1 MTEDK
6 VVDFDAVSL
15 YPSAMNR
22 LYVLE
27 GIPYVLSSEMLSV
40 DYLKKHLFD
49 DDQVEPL
56 SERFISCFFIEIEI
70 TEIEIK
76 RHFPLINTG
85 EGYHNELT
93 HMYVDHITFE
103 DLSLQKI
110 ECRVI
115 RGYYYKDRR
124 DLSIRNVVEGLFNL
138 RLKYKNEGNPTQEI
152 IKLLLNSIYGK
163 TILKPI
169 ETNVKLIDK
178 KLSDKYIYRNYNSI
192 DKYEEV
198 FNSKF
203 VKIDEIKNINKHY
216 NLVHLGCNILSMSKR
231 IMNEVMCLAEDNN
244 IKMFYQDTDSQHM
257 NQSDVMKLSE
267 LFRAKYD
274 RELIG
279 KRLGQ
284 FHSDFASI
292 DGTESFAIKSVLNKG

>member
-1 MTEDK
+1 
-6 VVDFDAVSL
+6 
-15 YPSAMNR
+15 
-22 LYVLE
+22 
-27 GIPYVLSSEMLSV
+27 MLSV

-49 DDQVEPL
+49 DDQVEPS
-56 SERFISCFFIEIEI
+56 SERFISGFFIEIEI
-70 TEIEIK
+70 TEIGIK

-103 DLSLQKI
+103 DLIKFQKI

-124 DLSIRNVVEGLFNL
+124 DLSIRSVVEGLFNL

-216 NLVHLGCNILSMSKR
+216 NHVHLGSTVLNMTKR
-231 IMNEVMCLAEDNN
+231 IMKEVMYLAEDND
-244 IKMFYQDTDSQHM
+244 IKMFYQDTDSCHM
-257 NQSDVMKLSE
+257 NQSDVIKLSE
-267 LFRAKYD
+267 LFKDKYS

-279 KRLGQ
+279 KRIGQ
-284 FHSDFASI
+284 FHSDLWEE
-292 DGTESFAIKSVLNKG
+292 DLYG